1 MFEIHGNYSYGLLL
15 QQIVYWRFLWC
26 TFQQTNQ
33 NISRYNKLNL
43 IFSQDYADNVL
54 DVEPLEAIQ
63 IELDEDEDAA
73 IKVSWEEKVLH
84 DFLLRDGVFLDTE
97 D

>member
-1 MFEIHGNYSYGLLL
+1 MGIIATACFFNRLCIDDFFDVH
-15 QQIVYWRFLWC
+15 F
-26 TFQQTNQ
+26 
-33 NISRYNKLNL
+33 NKPTKIYQDIINW
-43 IFSQDYADNVL
+43 IWFFPQDYADNVL

>member
-1 MFEIHGNYSYGLLL
+1 M
-15 QQIVYWRFLWC
+15 
-26 TFQQTNQ
+26 
-33 NISRYNKLNL
+33 
-43 IFSQDYADNVL
+43 L